1 MSIIKGSVAVPPLA
15 LAFVLVAGQVL
26 AADQQQGAGPNGE
39 VDGLTAKF
47 IDVNGVQTRYYE
59 YGQGEPLVLLHGGSL
74 GSFDRPRNNAN
85 VWAMNIPDLAKRFH
99 VFVPDRIGAGL
110 TDIPKD
116 DNQLSREG
124 DANHVYEFIK
134 AMGLKQVHIAGHS
147 AGGGIA
153 MTVALRHPE
162 VVKTLIVVSVGGQT
176 SVPGRSVARIQEQA
190 CVSMAK
196 TDETLAWRCWLNVQS
211 GNPALFTDTFFE
223 ASWAMYNRPRQR
235 EIQAHM
241 AAGAGAATRERE
253 RSGDLSWK
261 AVMARA
267 SKDRALQMPI
277 LYLCSATDTHD
288 WLSTDEIAG
297 IQGCLSLYNYFG
309 SINNRVLLIVYDK
322 GGHFAYRQYPERFN
336 YDMAQFIA
344 YWGSGPNKQ

>member
-1 MSIIKGSVAVPPLA
+1 MSIIKGSVAALA
-15 LAFVLVAGQVL
+15 LALFLTGGQSVMSG
-26 AADQQQGAGPNGE
+26 QQTGVGPNGE
-39 VDGLTAKF
+39 TDGLVAKF
-47 IDVNGVQTRYYE
+47 IDVNGVRTRYYE

-85 VWAMNIPDLAKRFH
+85 VWAMNIPGLAKRFR
-99 VFVPDRIGAGL
+99 VIVPDRIGAGL

-116 DNQLSREG
+116 DAQLSREG

-153 MTVALRHPE
+153 MTVALRHPD
-162 VVKTLIVVSVGGQT
+162 VVKTLIVVAVGGQI
-176 SVPGRSVARIQEQA
+176 SVPGQSLARIEERA
-190 CVSMAK
+190 CQSLAK

-235 EIQAHM
+235 EIQARM
-241 AAGAGAATRERE
+241 ASGAGAAAQARE
-253 RSGDLSWK
+253 RSGDLSWN
-261 AVMARA
+261 AVLAGA
-267 SKDRALQMPI
+267 AKERALQMPI
-277 LYLCSATDTHD
+277 LYVCSATDTHD
-288 WLSTDEIAG
+288 WLASDEIAG
-297 IQGCLSLYNYFG
+297 IQGCLGLYHVFG
-309 SINNRVLLIVYDK
+309 TLNNRVLLIVYDK

-336 YDMAQFIA
+336 YDVAQFIA
-344 YWGSGPNKQ
+344 YWGTGSKGQ